1 MYLQQMERKNM
12 KQKKALLVIS
22 FGTSHKDT
30 RTRTIEAIEE
40 DLKKEFPD
48 RVFYRAWTSAF
59 LRKKVRQEGYEV
71 CSVQQALET
80 ICNDGIS
87 DLLVQPTH
95 MLCGKEHEDARRE
108 ILTFQDCFSRL
119 SIGRPLMADREDVR
133 VFANTLESL
142 IPVSAE
148 QEVVAWMGHG
158 SPRSKLNVYD
168 LLNRQ
173 FLKDAHPEICVGTVE
188 WEPGIAPVLDQIRLR
203 KPRRVILAPMLV
215 VAGDHAKNDMAGD
228 DPDSWKNQ
236 IAAEHTEVEC
246 LVKGLG
252 EYPEVRKL
260 YLDHARCPELIVPGK

>member
-1 MYLQQMERKNM
+1 M
-12 KQKKALLVIS
+12 KPKKALLVIS
-22 FGTSHKDT
+22 FGTSHRDT
-30 RTRTIEAIEE
+30 RVRTIEAIEE
-40 DLKKEFPD
+40 DLKREFPD
-48 RVFYRAWTSAF
+48 RVFYRAWTSSF
-59 LRKKVRQEGYEV
+59 LRKKVQQEGYGV

-95 MLCGKEHEDARRE
+95 MLCGKEYVDARRE
-108 ILTFQDCFSRL
+108 ILAFQDRFSRL
-119 SIGRPLMADREDVR
+119 AVGRPLMEDGQDVR
-133 VFANTLESL
+133 IFADTLESL

-158 SPRSKLNVYD
+158 SPQSEMNVYD

-173 FLKDAHPEICVGTVE
+173 FLKDGHPEICVGTVE
-188 WEPGIAPVLDQIRLR
+188 WEPGITPVLEQIRR
-203 KPRRVILAPMLV
+203 RAPRRVILSPMLV

-246 LVKGLG
+246 LGKGLG
-252 EYPEVRKL
+252 EYPAVRKL

>member
-1 MYLQQMERKNM
+1 MNEI
-12 KQKKALLVIS
+12 KALLVIS

-30 RTRTIEAIEE
+30 RVRTIEAIEE

-59 LRKKVRQEGYEV
+59 LRKKVQQQEGCEV
-71 CSVQQALET
+71 WSVQQAMER

-108 ILTFQDCFSRL
+108 ILVYQDRFSEL
-119 SIGRPLMADREDVR
+119 AMGRPLMADRQDVR
-133 VFANTLESL
+133 VFANVLESL
-142 IPVSAE
+142 IPVSAD

-158 SPRSKLNVYD
+158 SPQSEMNVYD

-173 FLKDAHPEICVGTVE
+173 FLQDGHPEICVGTVE
-188 WEPGIAPVLDQIRLR
+188 WEPGITPVLEQIRLR
-203 KPRRVILAPMLV
+203 APRRVILSPMLV

-228 DPDSWKNQ
+228 DPDSWRNQ